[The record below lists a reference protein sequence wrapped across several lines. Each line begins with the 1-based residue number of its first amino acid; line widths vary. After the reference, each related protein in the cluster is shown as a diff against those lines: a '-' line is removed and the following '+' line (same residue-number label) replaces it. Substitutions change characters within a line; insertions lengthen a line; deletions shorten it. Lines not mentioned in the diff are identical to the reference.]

1 MSSTEQLMSSA
12 GGGGA
17 KYVQMQS
24 ETDFPSMASSFYSFH
39 QQSYED
45 GEPARIFHEL
55 PKAAIIQISRP
66 DAGDISPMQLTYT
79 IEFQYKQ
86 VSPSILDCD
95 CMIPMKLDS
104 RFIEFALIEL

>member
-1 MSSTEQLMSSA
+1 MSSTEQLMSGA

-24 ETDFPSMASSFYSFH
+24 EADFSSSFYSFH
-39 QQSYED
+39 QRDSEE
-45 GEPARIFHEL
+45 GEQARIFYEL

-86 VSPSILDCD
+86 VRRQFWIA
-95 CMIPMKLDS
+95 IV
-104 RFIEFALIEL
+104 